1 MIPSNSRS
9 AANLLPTK
17 GSTNVVETFK
27 SMFYP
32 RSTPQALLPK
42 LGEGQDSRAKLPLP
56 LSFHL
61 RRLSQAIPSALL
73 GLLSLVLVAF
83 LVLTAVEDGF
93 KPRKWAGLMFGI
105 VAVGYESWKRFPR
118 APWVAHL
125 ERGNLVVDRF
135 EFLILNPAGAALEQV
150 LGKTRLVASEDVLF
164 EEDKNMP
171 VAALEAAAID
181 NRSIKKRSLVPRKV
195 YRPSLT
201 VLTQIKA
208 IALGALVTAVVS
220 LILMGANDPPAL
232 ALPLGLAG
240 GVAVAVALHAIKRR
254 SRPFCVE
261 IEADGWTFWDGD
273 VNFCELDATHIAFLS
288 TTLPLGSSEV
298 SVNYDDETGVRLRP
312 EAAHPD
318 ILRALIDHP
327 KFMAETVLEEDRYH
341 KQYPPGES

>member
-1 MIPSNSRS
+1 M
-9 AANLLPTK
+9 
-17 GSTNVVETFK
+17 VEAFK

-42 LGEGQDSRAKLPLP
+42 LGEGQDSRAKLHLP

-61 RRLSQAIPSALL
+61 RRLSQAAPSALL
-73 GLLSLVLVAF
+73 SLLVLVLVAS
-83 LVLTAVEDGF
+83 LVLTTVEGGF
-93 KPRKWAGLMFGI
+93 KPREWAGLMFGI

-135 EFLILNPAGAALEQV
+135 ELLILNPAGAALVQV

-164 EEDKNMP
+164 EEDETIP
-171 VAALEAAAID
+171 LAALEAAAID
-181 NRSIKKRSLVPRKV
+181 NRSIKKRSLVSRKV

-201 VLTQIKA
+201 VLTQLKA
-208 IALGALVTAVVS
+208 IALGTLVTAVVS
-220 LILMGANDPPAL
+220 LMLMGANGPPAL
-232 ALPLGLAG
+232 ALPLGMAG
-240 GVAVAVALHAIKRR
+240 GVAVAVVLHAIKRR

-273 VNFCELDATHIAFLS
+273 VNYCELEATHIAFLS
-288 TTLPLGSSEV
+288 TSLPLGSSEV
-298 SVNYDDETGVRLRP
+298 SVNYDDKTGVRLPP

-327 KFMAETVLEEDRYH
+327 KFMAETALEGHKYHNRYPR
-341 KQYPPGES
+341 KES